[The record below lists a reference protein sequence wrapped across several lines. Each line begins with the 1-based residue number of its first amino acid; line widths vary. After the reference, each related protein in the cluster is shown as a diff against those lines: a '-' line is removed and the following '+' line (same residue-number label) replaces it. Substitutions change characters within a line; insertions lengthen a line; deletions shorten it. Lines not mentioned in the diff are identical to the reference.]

1 MAFSQ
6 VPANRTVD
14 VPVLEKW
21 CGPSQPCV
29 LRVPPPPNS
38 CMFITAS
45 CLSLPRWKMGH
56 ATGAE
61 VFWDQ
66 SVKTFG
72 FYTYKDHS
80 KSCFLGHI
88 EEEITAKHLFIFLL
102 WMPNLYKIT
111 GQKSSCIWAPM
122 LSQWLMSPCVY
133 QSAGKQ
139 EGKVLLLSQSCS
151 FNSFSTAR
159 HV

>member
-1 MAFSQ
+1 MALSQ
-6 VPANRTVD
+6 IPANRTVY
-14 VPVLEKW
+14 VPILEKLY
-21 CGPSQPCV
+21 GPSQPCV
-29 LRVPPPPNS
+29 LRVPLPPNS
-38 CMFITAS
+38 CTFIIAS
-45 CLSLPRWKMGH
+45 CLSLSKWKMRH

-72 FYTYKDHS
+72 FYTYKGHS

-88 EEEITAKHLFIFLL
+88 EEKTTAKHLFIFLL
-102 WMPNLYKIT
+102 WLPTLYKTT
-111 GQKSSCIWAPM
+111 GQKSSCIWAPT
-122 LSQWLMSPCVY
+122 LFQWRLSPCVY
-133 QSAGKQ
+133 WSAGQQ
-139 EGKVLLLSQSCS
+139 EGKVLLLSQNCS